1 MSAHVQSPR
10 RFQLVILILAATAV
24 CFSPALSGRKQFTN
38 WDDPGYVTAQPL
50 VRSLAPANLR
60 TIFSPDSDVVLN
72 YHPLTVLS
80 LALDY
85 WRGGLDV
92 RAYATTNL
100 GLHVVNTLLVFV
112 FLHRLTDGSFVV
124 SALSAFW
131 FGIHPMHAESVAW
144 ISARK
149 ELLYTLFFVASCYAY
164 LGYLAAGGAGWL
176 AVSFVLFVLS
186 CLSKA
191 TAVPLPLVLVLLDFV
206 RGRKPSRRMV
216 LEKIPFLAVSI
227 VVGVLSVRIQGEGAL
242 VFGEFTAPERVLLAG
257 YAFVMYWVKLLVPS
271 RLSPFY
277 PYPLAADGSHVGGI
291 FWVFPA
297 IALLIVVAPL
307 VFTSVWDA
315 RRFRTATFGMG
326 LFTLSVAPVL
336 QLVPVGSA
344 IMADRYTYLSSV
356 GAFLLIASFV
366 DELLTWP
373 RARPALLVLLAVFS
387 VGLAAATYRRTWV
400 WTDSETLWSDAI
412 AKFPFRLD
420 ESGGTVRVL
429 QRGAAIAYQYR
440 GNYYRDQGQ
449 VDRAV
454 LDWELLV
461 KAGIYHS
468 APYINLAN
476 VHADRAERLLQE
488 QRQEEAAA
496 AFARA
501 IELYGLALV
510 RGSDRFEAYLNRAV
524 TYARMGR
531 DEEALEDF
539 QRAIASRPS
548 AVALWVDVA
557 SEALRL
563 GRYDAAVAAATRAAA
578 GDAGNANAFF
588 VRGTA
593 YLQAGKPT
601 EAIADL
607 RRAVGLAPDLGGAWL
622 SLSRAYGAASDPRSA
637 LEAAGRARRAGQPV
651 ADAYLA
657 ELAQRA
663 GVEMP

>member
-1 MSAHVQSPR
+1 MSVTVRSPR
-10 RFQLVILILAATAV
+10 RFHLATLILILAVTAV
-24 CFSPALSGRKQFTN
+24 SFLPILNTRKQFTN

-60 TIFSPDSDVVLN
+60 AIFSPDSDVVLN

-80 LALDY
+80 LAFDY

-100 GLHVVNTLLVFV
+100 VLHLANTLLVFV
-112 FLHRLTDGSFVV
+112 FLHRLTEGRFVV
-124 SALSAFW
+124 SALSALW
-131 FGIHPMHAESVAW
+131 FGIHPVHAESVAW

-149 ELLYTLFFVASCYAY
+149 ELLYTLFFVASCHAY
-164 LGYLAAGGAGWL
+164 LGYLAAGGVGRL
-176 AVSFVLFVLS
+176 ALSFCLFVLS

-191 TAVPLPLVLVLLDFV
+191 TAVPLPLVLVLLDFL
-206 RGRKPSRRMV
+206 RGRKPSTRMV
-216 LEKIPFLAVSI
+216 LEKIPFLAVSAI
-227 VVGVLSVRIQGEGAL
+227 VGLLSVRIQGEGAL
-242 VFGEFTAPERVLLAG
+242 VFGEFTALERVLLAG
-257 YAFVMYWVKLLVPS
+257 YAFVMYWLKLLVPS

-277 PYPLAADGSHVGGI
+277 PYPLAADGSHVGGMY
-291 FWVFPA
+291 WAFPV
-297 IALLIVVAPL
+297 IAVLIVLAPL
-307 VFTSVWDA
+307 LFTYVWDR
-315 RRFRTATFGMG
+315 RRFRTTTFGMG

-366 DELLTWP
+366 DELLTWR
-373 RARPALLVLLAVFS
+373 RARPALLALLAASS
-387 VGLAAATYRRTWV
+387 VALAVSTYRRTWV

-429 QRGAAIAYQYR
+429 ERGAAIAYQYR

-449 VDRAV
+449 IDRAV
-454 LDWELLV
+454 ADWEVLV

-476 VHADRAERLLQE
+476 VRADRAERLVLE
-488 QRQEEAAA
+488 QRQEEAAD

-501 IELYGLALV
+501 IDLYGLALV
-510 RGSDRFEAYLNRAV
+510 RGGDRFEAYLNRAV

-531 DEEALEDF
+531 HEEALEDF

-548 AVALWVDVA
+548 AIALWVDVA
-557 SEALRL
+557 SEASRL

-578 GDAGNANAFF
+578 GDPGNANAFF

-593 YLQAGKPT
+593 YLQAGKPM
-601 EAIADL
+601 EAISDL
-607 RRAVGLAPDLGGAWL
+607 RRAVELAPDLGGAWL
-622 SLSRAYGAASDPRSA
+622 NLSRAYGAAGDPTASTRCRRT
-637 LEAAGRARRAGQPV
+637 RARIQGVV
-651 ADAYLA
+651 A
-657 ELAQRA
+657 
-663 GVEMP
+663 V